1 MLGSTYHINSRAH
14 VLLEEHRNTAKTTWG
29 YKLGHSCALFE
40 KKSTT
45 VLRAWKGK
53 ATHIERNWKW
63 ATPTDKFT
71 MEAEKRILI
80 NRKGK
85 LSMANTATAENVQ
98 SQNQN
103 ECVIPR
109 GLESKAGQNL
119 GVVILLQ
126 EHRVLWVV
134 LLLQSG
140 MAFYSYLF
148 TALCASHAICTA
160 YLEEYT
166 VLINSGHRYQAQQT
180 LSVIC
185 SGFSWNTCWLGF

>member
-103 ECVIPR
+103 ECVIP
-109 GLESKAGQNL
+109 GDWNPKLAKIWE
-119 GVVILLQ
+119 LLFCYRNTECYELFCFCSQ
-126 EHRVLWVV
+126 AW
-134 LLLQSG
+134 
-140 MAFYSYLF
+140 LF
-148 TALCASHAICTA
+148 TATSSLPC
-160 YLEEYT
+160 
-166 VLINSGHRYQAQQT
+166 VLLMPFVLLI
-180 LSVIC
+180 
-185 SGFSWNTCWLGF
+185 